1 LRGLKFPMSF
11 VVIAAVFYV
20 TLAGGMFI
28 MQRKLLYPG
37 SGDKPN
43 IEHASFDHLIEVFT
57 NPEPGLHLTHWFHP
71 PQNDELPVI
80 VMFHGNAG
88 HIGDR
93 VPKMRP
99 LLEAGFGLILTGYRG
114 YGGNPGKPSEEGLS
128 ADARSV
134 LDWVQAQGVPADRIV
149 LYGESLGTAVAV
161 KMAEERD
168 VAAVVLEAPPSSVVD
183 VAQSVYWFLPVRFLL
198 LDQWDSKGRVQRI
211 GAPLMILHGERDKVV
226 PARFG
231 QRLYEA
237 AVNPKELLLW
247 PQGEHT
253 DLLEYGPVVERVLG
267 FIRRYAPAA

>member
-1 LRGLKFPMSF
+1 MTFF
-11 VVIAAVFYV
+11 VIASVFYV

-37 SGDKPN
+37 SGLTPQ
-43 IEHASFDHLIEVFT
+43 IEQAGLDSLTEVFT
-57 NPEPGLHLTHWFHP
+57 FPEPDLRLTHWFHP
-71 PQNDELPVI
+71 PQNEDHPVI

-99 LLEAGFGLILTGYRG
+99 LLQAGFGLFLTGYRG
-114 YGGNPGKPSEEGLS
+114 YGGNPGQPSEDGLS
-128 ADARSV
+128 ADARTV
-134 LDWVQAQGVPADRIV
+134 LDWVQSQGVEAERIV

-168 VAAVVLEAPPSSVVD
+168 VAAVVLEAPPSSVAD
-183 VAQSVYWFLPVRFLL
+183 VAQSLYWFLPVRMLL
-198 LDQWDSKGRVQRI
+198 LDHWNSRERVERI
-211 GAPLMILHGERDKVV
+211 GAPLMILHGERDRVV

-231 QRLYEA
+231 QRLFEA
-237 AVNPKELLLW
+237 AANPKELLLW

-253 DLLEYGPVVERVLG
+253 NLLEYAPVVERVLG
-267 FIRRYAPAA
+267 FIRRHAPGA